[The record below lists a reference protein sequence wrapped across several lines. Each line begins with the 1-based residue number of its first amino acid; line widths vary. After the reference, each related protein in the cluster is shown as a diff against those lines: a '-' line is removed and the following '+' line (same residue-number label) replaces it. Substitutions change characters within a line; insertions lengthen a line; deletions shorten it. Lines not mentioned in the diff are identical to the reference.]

1 MEIKIFAVIII
12 KTLINK
18 NIAKIEIEKKF
29 NIIQT
34 RIGKKSQHYIRPCT
48 SSII

>member
-1 MEIKIFAVIII
+1 MANEGITEIKIFAVIII

-18 NIAKIEIEKKF
+18 NLQENEIEKKS

-34 RIGKKSQHYIRPCT
+34 RIGKNH
-48 SSII
+48 SII